1 MRAILPIFV
10 VFCGVATPALAAP
23 AAAEVHPVALR
34 RERLNRQ
41 LAHTRGRKGHR

>member
-1 MRAILPIFV
+1 MRTSAFLPLALV
-10 VFCGVATPALAAP
+10 AFCPKVPPAQARPHP
-23 AAAEVHPVALR
+23 AALR